1 MPEGAIMLHFVSA
14 RGVCGTH
21 LAIIESIIEK
31 PTVRKPYF
39 DHTFRFNLSVKF
51 YRRIRTSHL
60 MNEIVLALPCYG
72 Y

>member
-31 PTVRKPYF
+31 PTVFRSHVSLQFIGEILSAHSDKPL
-39 DHTFRFNLSVKF
+39 D
-51 YRRIRTSHL
+51 
-60 MNEIVLALPCYG
+60 E
-72 Y
+72 